1 MVSASPAA
9 GLRAGVQVPGTA
21 PGPPRTRA
29 AALGPAVTWPTAL
42 FLTLIS
48 RRSSPPARSA
58 PPRPEPDTE
67 AAAVTAALASLRRE
81 QRQVLMC
88 TFYGRLSADDAAARL
103 GMPVRDVKRH
113 ARAALNEIRRVL
125 TERGV
130 PIPRQSALPA

>member
-1 MVSASPAA
+1 VTTREGSRPAPIASDPATA
-9 GLRAGVQVPGTA
+9 RLRPVFQFPV
-21 PGPPRTRA
+21 

-42 FLTLIS
+42 FLTLTS
-48 RRSSPPARSA
+48 PRPSPPPARDSVA
-58 PPRPEPDTE
+58 V
-67 AAAVTAALASLRRE
+67 AVTAALTSLRRE

>member
-1 MVSASPAA
+1 MTTCEGSRPAPIASDPATA
-9 GLRAGVQVPGTA
+9 RLRPVFQFPV
-21 PGPPRTRA
+21 

-42 FLTLIS
+42 FLTLTS
-48 RRSSPPARSA
+48 PRPSPPPARDSA
-58 PPRPEPDTE
+58 
-67 AAAVTAALASLRRE
+67 AVAVTAALASLRRE

-125 TERGV
+125 TERGG

>member
-1 MVSASPAA
+1 MFQFPV
-9 GLRAGVQVPGTA
+9 
-21 PGPPRTRA
+21 

-42 FLTLIS
+42 FLTLT
-48 RRSSPPARSA
+48 SPRPS
-58 PPRPEPDTE
+58 PPRPSSTPRRVPATGQPETE
-67 AAAVTAALASLRRE
+67 AVTAALASLQRE

-88 TFYGRLSADDAAARL
+88 TFYGRLSVDDAAARL

-130 PIPRQSALPA
+130 PIPRQPALPA

>member
-1 MVSASPAA
+1 MASAVPAA
-9 GLRAGVQVPGTA
+9 GLRPVFQFPV
-21 PGPPRTRA
+21 

-42 FLTLIS
+42 FLTLTS
-48 RRSSPPARSA
+48 PRPAPPRPSSPPRSA
-58 PPRPEPDTE
+58 PPRGAPATEQPETE
-67 AAAVTAALASLRRE
+67 AVTEALASLRRE

-88 TFYGRLSADDAAARL
+88 TFYGRLSVDDAAARL

-130 PIPRQSALPA
+130 PIPRQPALPA